1 MRSLFIDTHS
11 EKVTICL
18 VDGEKEYT
26 KNARSERSHSEVVM
40 PLIDDIF
47 KSANLKPQDI
57 DEIVVVNG
65 PGSFTGVRIGV
76 TIAKT
81 LAYTLNVP
89 IKTISSLEAYGASAG
104 EDFDVIG
111 VADPKGMYS
120 ARKIDNNYTEF
131 MYQKRDAFN
140 KYVLDNKFKV
150 LESDKLDVK
159 KILEYV
165 SGKDTVNP
173 HLVNPIYIKEIDA
186 LK

>member
-1 MRSLFIDTHS
+1 MRSLFIDTHF
-11 EKVTICL
+11 EEVTIGL
-18 VDGEKEYT
+18 VDGEKEFT
-26 KNARSERSHSEVVM
+26 KKARSERSHSEIVM
-40 PLIDDIF
+40 PVIDSIF
-47 KSANLKPQDI
+47 KEANLKPQDI

-89 IKTISSLEAYGASAG
+89 IKTISSLEAYGESAS
-104 EDFDVIG
+104 EDFDVVG
-111 VADPKGMYS
+111 VSDPKGMYS

-131 MYQKRDAFN
+131 IYQKSDAFN
-140 KYVLDNKFKV
+140 KYVEDNKYKV
-150 LESDKLDVK
+150 LEGDNLDIK

-165 SGKDTVNP
+165 SGKDAVNS

>member
-1 MRSLFIDTHS
+1 MRSLFIDTHF
-11 EKVTICL
+11 EEVTISL
-18 VDGEKEYT
+18 VDGEKEIT
-26 KNARSERSHSEVVM
+26 KKARSERSHSEIVM
-40 PLIDDIF
+40 PIIDGIF
-47 KSANLKPQDI
+47 KEANLKPQDI

-89 IKTISSLEAYGASAG
+89 IKTISSLEAYGESAN
-104 EDFDVIG
+104 EDFDVVG
-111 VADPKGMYS
+111 VRDPKGMYS
-120 ARKIDNNYTEF
+120 ARKIDNNYTDF
-131 MYQKRDAFN
+131 MYQKSDAFN
-140 KYVLDNKFKV
+140 KYIEDNKFKV

-165 SGKDTVNP
+165 SGKDAINP